1 MGNKGTCP
9 SAVYNLEEP
18 TPYLT
23 FQKLF
28 STFPTF
34 YKNNGRHC
42 CCRGVGRAKGQ
53 NWGSRKR
60 KQLLKKGNRGR
71 GTDSHWGGHT
81 HKRQRDER
89 VPPEGTKLIRIKS
102 QLSSAPWLPPKCGS
116 WPALFYAA
124 YSILPSSGSLASQ
137 WHCVQR
143 TEWLASERRGLW
155 VGQRSFIHC
164 DTASSTLHCHIP
176 CFHLQVKRAQQG
188 FCSPQVPT
196 DDECELVPKSI
207 ING

>member
-34 YKNNGRHC
+34 YKNNGRHF

-60 KQLLKKGNRGR
+60 KQLLKRGKRGR
-71 GTDSHWGGHT
+71 KAQTPTEAATPPKGRGMKGFLLRAQSWSELNLNCLVSRGSHLNVRAG
-81 HKRQRDER
+81 
-89 VPPEGTKLIRIKS
+89 L
-102 QLSSAPWLPPKCGS
+102 LSSMLLIQFSQVLDVWLPNGTACRGQNDRP
-116 WPALFYAA
+116 
-124 YSILPSSGSLASQ
+124 
-137 WHCVQR
+137 
-143 TEWLASERRGLW
+143 RRGEGSGW
-155 VGQRSFIHC
+155 DSEVSFIATQLPQHF
-164 DTASSTLHCHIP
+164 TVTLPVSTC
-176 CFHLQVKRAQQG
+176 K
-188 FCSPQVPT
+188 
-196 DDECELVPKSI
+196 
-207 ING
+207 